1 MRGRNRE
8 FQYLPAK
15 IVGKITKCRYLPS
28 KIASFEIQK
37 KIDSKYDLGK
47 CHFSPDSEIQ
57 KKFDS
62 KYDLQKCH
70 FRPNPEIQKKID
82 SKYKLDPILGG
93 VWKFHFLYFF
103 PASVPNRTL
112 EPIFRPSPGTGLG
125 PGRGLAALWHAAPR
139 LAGSRLSCHLL
150 AASLPGACNPLGL
163 EAQRGFVISMRVLP
177 SLTPPAARAISGL
190 GRSIAV
196 RNCL

>member
-28 KIASFEIQK
+28 KIATFEIQK
-37 KIDSKYDLGK
+37 NSTQIRFRKVPFQARLG
-47 CHFSPDSEIQ
+47 DT

-70 FRPNPEIQKKID
+70 FRPNSEIQKKID

-93 VWKFHFLYFF
+93 VWKIHFLYFF
-103 PASVPNRTL
+103 PASVPNWTL
-112 EPIFRPSPGTGLG
+112 ESIFRPSPGTGLG
-125 PGRGLAALWHAAPR
+125 PGRGLAALWQAAPR
-139 LAGSRLSCHLL
+139 PAGSRLSWHLL
-150 AASLPGACNPLGL
+150 AACLPGACNPLGL
-163 EAQRGFVISMRVLP
+163 EAQRGFVISMGVLP
-177 SLTPPAARAISGL
+177 PLTLPAARAISGL